1 MQISFDPGK
10 NEANIQSRGLPF
22 SLVEQLDWSRAI
34 IEKDLRHD
42 YGEHRYLALGHID
55 ERLYAVVFTPRAG
68 LIHVISLRKANVRE
82 VKIYAQKA

>member
-10 NEANIQSRGLPF
+10 NVANIQSRGLPF

-34 IEKDLRHD
+34 IEEDLRHD